1 MLTQKMA
8 NRYLILLLFIN
19 SGLYFAQINN
29 KLKSELDEILF
40 YDQKP
45 RELIE
50 QSISSSERD
59 SILKKL
65 NISGEAFFKHP
76 WKIVSDFDSI
86 NLTKIDKII
95 QKYGYPGKSL
105 VGEKTNE
112 AAWFVIQHSNSIKK
126 YFPLIRKAGKN
137 NEIPMTLVAMM
148 KDRMLMEDGK
158 EQEYGTQIYG
168 EHSSNE
174 KYFEYVW
181 PIRNP
186 KKVNKRR
193 KSVGFKESIEEYV
206 KYFDLEYKIL
216 TLEDVEKL
224 RKGAYS
230 E

>member
-112 AAWFVIQHSNSIKK
+112 AAWFVIQHSNSIEK
-126 YFPLIRKAGKN
+126 YFPIIKKAGNN
-137 NEIPMTLVAMM
+137 NEIPLTLVAMM
-148 KDRMLMEDGK
+148 EDRMLMEKGK
-158 EQEYGTQIYG
+158 EQLYGTQIYG
-168 EHSSNE
+168 EHSTNE
-174 KYFEYVW
+174 EYFDYVW
-181 PIRNP
+181 PIKNP

-193 KSVGFKESIEEYV
+193 RKIGFTQSVEEYA
-206 KYFDLEYKIL
+206 KYFDIEYKIL
-216 TLEDVEKL
+216 TLKDVKKI
-224 RKGAYS
+224 RNGTYK
-230 E
+230 